1 MDRDRRWRLGAH
13 LPPPRR
19 EQNLLAASAM
29 SERTRKDR
37 TTLDY
42 VRPGSEERGR
52 LRESFD
58 ANDLNRDGRLTLG
71 EFIRFMQAL
80 DENLTS
86 EECQIGFDAID
97 GTRDG
102 AIDFEEFYAWWTRA

>member
-1 MDRDRRWRLGAH
+1 
-13 LPPPRR
+13 
-19 EQNLLAASAM
+19 M
-29 SERTRKDR
+29 SERTHKDR

-71 EFIRFMQAL
+71 EFIRFMEAL
-80 DENLTS
+80 DENLTA
-86 EECQIGFDAID
+86 EECQIGFEEID
-97 GTRDG
+97 SNHDG
-102 AIDFEEFYAWWTRA
+102 AVDFDEFHAWWTRA